1 MPRLLPLIALL
12 LAGPLCLEAN
22 PTGGAVAAGSATI
35 AGQGSPA
42 VTINQA
48 SNTAIINWQ
57 TFSIGSGELTKFI
70 QPSSSSATLN
80 RVLGGQTSFIN
91 GTLSAN
97 GQIYLINGNGIIVG
111 SGGVINTAGFTGS
124 TRDISDSDFLSGN
137 LHFIGGSDAGVQN
150 LGTISALGGNVVL
163 IGKTV
168 DNAGAIN
175 ATGTAALAAGDD
187 VLLAQANPDGSTVT
201 VNPVSAP
208 SAAST
213 KIGVK
218 NTGTIK
224 ASAAELKAANG
235 NIYALAIQNDGLI
248 QATTVTQQGGH
259 IYLTA
264 DSGTIVNSGTLD
276 ASATAAKGVGG
287 TVLLKSKAGK
297 VVHSGKIIAKGGQGG
312 AGGNA
317 EISGAQ
323 IAITGSA
330 DLTAPGG
337 ATGDLLLDPSTLEV
351 ITGGGTNPNASTV
364 DPTTVD
370 SLLTSADLTLTAD
383 TNITIT
389 NAISWDSSSTLTLAT
404 NNTGSTININAGITD
419 SYSGAGGLTIHMGQA
434 ADVISTS
441 LNGTIN
447 VANFNL
453 EQGAWVQLVED
464 GSNSSSSIRGNI
476 PATVVN
482 NVTTYVLPAFTASN
496 DFEVS
501 LTGATFLRANG
512 GNGNDVYYGLVD
524 IYGVQGMQ
532 GFLSSNFTL
541 NGNYVDA
548 SSTANWNGGKGFA
561 PIGSENEPYQGS
573 FSNGGVEN
581 LTINRP
587 NQDEVGL
594 ISVTGA
600 NADIN
605 GIAVYYSTITG
616 GDDTGALVGDNY
628 GTIQG
633 GGAYGTTVTGGTYVG
648 GVAGYNEENALV
660 ENLQGD
666 IQMSVNG
673 NSDVGGLVGVNDGL
687 MEGDLYLGNVSAL
700 SVDGSNFCIGGLA
713 GYNYTTGTISQ
724 SYFGGGVIPGSSE
737 AYYVG
742 GIAGENDG
750 TITAS
755 YTTPGSSVA
764 GDNTV
769 GGIAG
774 YNIGLIQDSYNS
786 GSVTGRANYSE
797 GDGGQNIGGIA
808 GENTQ
813 GSSGNFVESIDTASS
828 PNPGMVQTSYNTGRV
843 DGVGAVGGIAGYND
857 STGTVNTCY
866 NVGSIGDSNASYVGG
881 IVGDNYGYVTNTYDS
896 GLVSGNSDSGTVA
909 GIIGFDEDNADT
921 ENSYLDTD
929 TSGQTLFTNSN
940 NGNEGDTGT
949 PAFENNFA
957 AVTSSGG
964 APTAYTQAGNSAGD
978 GTGYS
983 FFGSS
988 SAVSNTNG
996 VYQIGTSPDSGGG
1009 PAWYIIEGQTRPML
1023 AMEATETIANPHELQ
1038 LMAVNLSGFYY
1049 AAFAFDAS
1057 PTNGVNNPAEVWSTA
1072 GFDPIGT
1079 APEGVAFDGALYGNY
1094 DTITGLYI
1102 NRPTTNYVGLFGYTG
1117 PDTTIDY
1124 VILNDSMITGNNIV
1138 GGIVGANHGTLT
1150 YDQND
1155 NDGSGAIIGQGVKVG
1170 GLVGDNFGQIT
1181 YSQNYSYNTEGPTVT
1196 GSGSDIGGIAGY
1208 NESSAT
1214 IGEDTN
1220 NANIAGKLAVN
1231 NVGGIAGFNAGT
1243 VTQSINTGNV
1253 GSGTESNVGGLVG
1266 DNLGQVDDSYSGGGN
1281 QSGLIDGD
1289 ANVGGLVG
1297 NNGPAA
1303 ILETSYNTSTV
1314 EGTDSATTGAVAGAN
1329 SNIVQHVYWEA
1340 DVNSEQPGI
1349 GSNADAE
1356 GTMGVRSFTASQ
1368 LADANNFAQGSA
1380 PQLWDFSP
1388 QTGDG
1393 GGVWGVN
1400 VYTDEGTGEGGQPI
1414 NGLVN
1419 NGLPVL
1425 QWQYPIN
1432 AKVTATGG
1440 DQPYGYTPS
1449 YTVTGQGASQFSTFV
1464 PNPTITVT
1472 GGSDAGDTQQVAV
1485 SGTPNNYGFNV
1496 EYVNG
1501 TVNVVPDDIFI
1512 IPDSFTVASG
1522 SPTPT
1527 LTATISG
1534 FQPGHDPSDP
1544 QLSGELEL
1552 LVSPSPATSVGLH
1565 SITASGITS
1574 PSGDYEIT
1582 YIPGVLNVTASTPTP
1597 TQQLLTF
1604 ETELGNIQN
1613 AFDNDPT
1620 NGLDPLAFIIFPNQ
1634 VGLGGDEDG
1643 AINDKKH
1650 DRDYAYAVGTHN
1662 LPSFSRLV
1670 TPGTGVVAIVDG
1682 VVIIGDPATGKPVFL
1697 NQGGGFS
1704 QQVLT
1709 DLSGV
1714 LSPSVYSALLALIH
1728 GP

>member
-1 MPRLLPLIALL
+1 MPRVLPLITLL

-80 RVLGGQTSFIN
+80 RVLGGQTSLIN

-111 SGGVINTAGFTGS
+111 AGGVINTAGFTGS

-137 LHFIGGSDAGVQN
+137 LHFTGGSDAGVQN

-168 DNAGAIN
+168 DNAGTID
-175 ATGTAALAAGDD
+175 ATSTAALAAGDD

-208 SAAST
+208 SVAST
-213 KIGVK
+213 KVGVK

-248 QATTVTQQGGH
+248 QATTVTQEGGH

-287 TVLLKSKAGK
+287 TILLKSKTGRVA
-297 VVHSGKIIAKGGQGG
+297 HSGKIIATGGQGG
-312 AGGNA
+312 KGGNA

-323 IAITGSA
+323 VAVTGTA
-330 DLTAPGG
+330 DLSAPGG
-337 ATGDLLLDPSTLEV
+337 AFGDLLIDPATLNV
-351 ITGGGTNPNASTV
+351 ITGGGTDPTASTV
-364 DPTTVD
+364 DPGTVD
-370 SLLTSADLTLTAD
+370 SLLNSANLTLTA
-383 TNITIT
+383 NNSITVT
-389 NAISWDSSSTLTLAT
+389 NAISWDSGSTLTLET
-404 NNTGSTININAGITD
+404 TTTGSTINIHAGITD
-419 SYSGAGGLTIHMGQA
+419 SDSGAGGLTLHA
-434 ADVISTS
+434 ASPTDVISTS
-441 LNGTIN
+441 INGTIN
-447 VANFNL
+447 VADFNL
-453 EQGAWVQLVED
+453 QQGAWVQLVND
-464 GSNSSSSIRGNI
+464 GSNSSSANI

-512 GNGNDVYYGLVD
+512 GNGGNVYYGLVD

-541 NGNYVDA
+541 NGLYVDA
-548 SSTANWNGGKGFA
+548 GSTANWNAGAGFA
-561 PIGSENEPYQGS
+561 PIGSEVAPYEGS
-573 FSNGGVEN
+573 LSNGTIQD
-581 LTINRP
+581 LTIDRP
-587 NQDEVGL
+587 GTSNVGL
-594 ISVTGA
+594 VAVAGS
-600 NADIN
+600 NADISS
-605 GIAVYYSTITG
+605 IAVQNSSITG
-616 GDDTGALVGDNY
+616 NEDVGALVGDNY
-628 GTIQG
+628 GTVQ
-633 GGAYGTTVTGGTYVG
+633 YGGTYNNTVSGSDYVG
-648 GVAGYNEENALV
+648 GEAGYNEESATV
-660 ENLQGD
+660 ENMEGSG
-666 IQMSVNG
+666 SVTGENETG
-673 NSDVGGLVGVNDGL
+673 GMVGENDGSVYSL
-687 MEGDLYLGNVSAL
+687 SYSGSVSAIA
-700 SVDGSNFCIGGLA
+700 VDGSNDEIGGVV
-713 GYNYTTGTISQ
+713 GYNYTTGTISL
-724 SYFGGGVIPGSSE
+724 SSFSGGILPSSSE
-737 AYYVG
+737 VYDVG

-755 YTTPGSSVA
+755 YTAPGATVV

-769 GGIAG
+769 GGVAG
-774 YNIGLIQDSYNS
+774 YNLGLIQDSYNS
-786 GSVTGRANYSE
+786 GSVTGRTNYSGD
-797 GDGGQNIGGIA
+797 GDGGQQIGGIA

-813 GSSGNFVESIDTASS
+813 GLEVENFAESADAESEASS
-828 PNPGMVQTSYNTGRV
+828 NPGIVRTSYNTGTV
-843 DGVGAVGGIAGYND
+843 HGVEAIGGIVGFNA
-857 STGTVNTCY
+857 SSGTVTTCY
-866 NVGSIGDSNASYVGG
+866 NVGSIGDSDSTYVGG
-881 IVGDNYGYVTNTYDS
+881 IVGDNYGFVTNTYDS
-896 GLVSGNSDSGTVA
+896 GPVSGNSDSGTVA
-909 GIIGFDEDNADT
+909 GIIGFDEDEADT
-921 ENSYLDTD
+921 QNSYLDTD
-929 TSGQTLFTNSN
+929 TSGQTFFTNSN
-940 NGNEGDTGT
+940 NGNEGDDGS
-949 PAFENNFA
+949 PAFESDFA
-957 AVTSSGG
+957 TVTSAGG
-964 APTAYTQAGNSAGD
+964 GPTAYTIAGNNSGNGNEGD
-978 GTGYS
+978 GAGYS
-983 FFGSS
+983 YFGAS
-988 SAVSNTNG
+988 SAVAGTNG
-996 VYQIGTSPDSGGG
+996 VYEIGTSPDVGGG

-1023 AMEATETIANPHELQ
+1023 AMEATSNIVNPHQLQ
-1038 LMAVNLSGFYY
+1038 LMAVNLSGFYSQTTG
-1049 AAFAFDAS
+1049 FDAS
-1057 PTNGVNNPAEVWSTA
+1057 PTNGVNNPAEVWTTA
-1072 GFDPIGT
+1072 GFDPVGASPT
-1079 APEGVAFDGALYGNY
+1079 GLAFTGSFYGNY
-1094 DTITGLYI
+1094 DSIQGLYI
-1102 NRPTTNYVGLFGYTG
+1102 NRPSTNYVGLFGYAGTG
-1117 PDTTIDY
+1117 ATIDY
-1124 VILNDSMITGNNIV
+1124 VILNDSSITGNNIV
-1138 GGIVGANHGTLT
+1138 GGIAGTNYGTLS
-1150 YDQND
+1150 YDEVTND
-1155 NDGSGAIIGQGVKVG
+1155 NSPGSIVGHGVKVG
-1170 GLVGDNFGQIT
+1170 GLVGDNFGEIT
-1181 YSQNYSYNTEGPTVT
+1181 YSEDYSYSNEATIVT

-1208 NESSAT
+1208 NEADAT

-1220 NANIAGKLAVN
+1220 NATIAAELGVN
-1231 NVGGIAGFNAGT
+1231 NVGGIAGVNAGT

-1253 GSGTESNVGGLVG
+1253 GGGTESNVGGLVG
-1266 DNLGQVDDSYSGGGN
+1266 DNLGQVDDSYSGGGSA
-1281 QSGLIDGD
+1281 SGTIDGD

-1303 ILETSYNTSTV
+1303 ILETSYNTSEV
-1314 EGTDSATTGAVAGAN
+1314 EGVIGSSTGQVVGAN
-1329 SNIVQHVYWEA
+1329 GHIVQHVYWESDNGSA
-1340 DVNSEQPGI
+1340 EGQQGI
-1349 GSNADAE
+1349 GSNTDTE
-1356 GTMGVRSFTASQ
+1356 DTIDVRSFTAAQ
-1368 LADANNFAQGSA
+1368 LADANNYAQGSA
-1380 PQLWDFSP
+1380 PELWDFSP

-1393 GGVWGVN
+1393 GGVWGID
-1400 VYTDEGTGEGGQPI
+1400 VYNYNGQ
-1414 NGLVN
+1414 VN

-1425 QWQYPIN
+1425 QWQYPVN
-1432 AKVTATGG
+1432 AEVTATGG

-1449 YTVTGQGASQFSTFV
+1449 YTVTGEGASQFPTYV
-1464 PNPTITVT
+1464 PNPTIMVT
-1472 GGSDAGDTQQVAV
+1472 GGSDAGDTQQVAI
-1485 SGTPNNYGFNV
+1485 SGTPNSYGYNV
-1496 EYVNG
+1496 EYISG
-1501 TVNVVPDDIFI
+1501 TVNVVPDDIYI

-1527 LTATISG
+1527 LTATYSG

-1544 QLSGELEL
+1544 ELSGELEL
-1552 LVSPSPATSVGLH
+1552 LVSPSPANSVGLH
-1565 SITASGITS
+1565 TITASGITS
-1574 PSGDYEIT
+1574 PSGDYDIT
-1582 YIPGVLNVTASTPTP
+1582 YIPGVLNVTTSTPTP

-1613 AFDNDPT
+1613 AFDNDPS
-1620 NGLDPLAFIIFPNQ
+1620 NGLDPLVFIIFPNQ

-1643 AINDKKH
+1643 AINDPKH

-1682 VVIIGDPATGKPVFL
+1682 VVIIGDPGTGKPVFL

-1709 DLSGV
+1709 DLRGV